1 MRRIARTSFP
11 FLLAMGLSA
20 CTSASSNYLGE
31 IARPDT
37 ARIYVCHGFDCRNTT
52 RLEFTSEDRARL
64 TAIME
69 PGRNGPVEER
79 AAIAKAIAYFE
90 QRSTDAIG
98 VRDLPKSH
106 IGQTGEIGQMD
117 CIDVSTN
124 TRSMLL
130 HLELLGLLHH
140 HAVERNVTRGAIVDG
155 RYFHA
160 TSVIRDTSSGQRWAV
175 DGWYGAGGEEPQI
188 KPLSQWLGEGFLGG

>member
-1 MRRIARTSFP
+1 MRASIRSLMAIPLMA
-11 FLLAMGLSA
+11 GLSA

-31 IARPDT
+31 VARPDP

-52 RLEFTSEDRARL
+52 RLEFSAEDRSRL
-64 TAIME
+64 ADIME
-69 PGRNGPVEER
+69 PGRAGPAEER
-79 AAIAKAIAYFE
+79 AAIARAVAFFE
-90 QRSTDAIG
+90 ERSTEVIG
-98 VRDLPKSH
+98 VRDQPKSH
-106 IGQTGEIGQMD
+106 IGQTGQIGQMD

-130 HLELLGLLHH
+130 HLKLLDLLRH
-140 HAVERNVTRGAIVDG
+140 HAVEGNVTRGAIVDG

-160 TSVIRDTSSGQRWAV
+160 TAVIRETGSGQRWSV
-175 DGWYGAGGEEPQI
+175 DGWYGAGGQPPQI